1 MEEMQRTVVVGPS
14 ASSTPPATS
23 FGNGGSIPSSSSSFV
38 THKTCSVFCLQ
49 RWPGENLSSHRKHG
63 PFSLFSCISRSVS
76 LLNGV
81 WRRVRAGD
89 VSFDGGVGVRESQ
102 RDW

>member
-1 MEEMQRTVVVGPS
+1 MEEMQRTAVVGPS
-14 ASSTPPATS
+14 ASSTPPAAS
-23 FGNGGSIPSSSSSFV
+23 SGNGGSIPPSSSSSV
-38 THKTCSVFCLQ
+38 THKTCSFFCLQ
-49 RWPGENLSSHRKHG
+49 RWPDENLSSHRKHS
-63 PFSLFSCISRSVS
+63 PLSLFSYISRSVS

-89 VSFDGGVGVRESQ
+89 GSFDGGAGARESQ